1 MTWIDLIPIVLII
14 GYGVLGYFTG
24 VIRRLAGLVALYAAF
39 VAATNMGLQ
48 AGSIL
53 QSSSAVATPDSRIYG
68 FFGLVFFILLVVEG
82 AGQLVHN
89 QIQLQAI
96 VFNRASG
103 AVIGVLTAVVLS
115 VLLTYELQAAGN
127 PTGGAQ
133 LDPLQQNIRDAINGS
148 HLAIPLT
155 NALKKPIV
163 SIFDPVLPGDPQIYF
178 GPGPVNP

>member
-1 MTWIDLIPIVLII
+1 MTSIDLIPIVLII
-14 GYGVLGYFTG
+14 GYAVLGYFTG

-39 VAATNMGLQ
+39 VAATNIGLS
-48 AGSIL
+48 AGSIM
-53 QSSSAVATPDSRIYG
+53 QSSSAVATADSRIYG
-68 FFGLVFFILLVVEG
+68 FFGLVFFVLIVVEG

-115 VLLTYELQAAGN
+115 VLLTYELEAAAN
-127 PTGGAQ
+127 PVGGAQ
-133 LDPLQQNIRDAINGS
+133 LDALQQNIRNAVNGS
-148 HLAIPLT
+148 HLAVPLRR
-155 NALKKPIV
+155 AIGKPIV
-163 SIFDPVLPGDPQIYF
+163 SVFDPVLPANPQLFF